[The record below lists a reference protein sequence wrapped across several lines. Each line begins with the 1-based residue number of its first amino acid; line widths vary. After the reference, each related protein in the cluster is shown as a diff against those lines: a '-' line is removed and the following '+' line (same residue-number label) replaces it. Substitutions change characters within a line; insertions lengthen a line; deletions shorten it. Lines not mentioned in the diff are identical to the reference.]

1 MMMNRVRT
9 SRSHW
14 RRQDGIS
21 LAELVVAMAI
31 LSIVMLVFTSA
42 LASMQRAVVEQDVRS
57 RLNDGARLAMQSID
71 RQVRSGNLL
80 YDPTSEVGT
89 VDPFGVAA
97 SGYLFRV
104 YTQAQFGGDEDPRCA
119 AWIVDGERQL
129 LYRYWPPLD
138 EDAATDWQVIAT
150 GVVNRDEGEPP
161 FVIDS
166 TARTLTVDLLVNP
179 DLENQPEATQRFE
192 VALTGRNTSFGYPS
206 NLCED
211 LPPDM

>member
-1 MMMNRVRT
+1 MNRART
-9 SRSHW
+9 LLSRW
-14 RRQDGIS
+14 RREDGIS
-21 LAELVVAMAI
+21 LAELLVSMAI
-31 LSIVMLVFTSA
+31 LSIVMLVFTST
-42 LASMQRAVVEQDVRS
+42 LASMQRAVVEEDVRS
-57 RLNDGARLAMQSID
+57 RLNDGARLAMQAID

-89 VDPFGVAA
+89 VDPFGVDA

-119 AWIVDGERQL
+119 AWLVDDERQL

-138 EDAATDWQVIAT
+138 ETAATDWQVIAT
-150 GVVNRDEGEPP
+150 GIVNRDEGEQP

-166 TARTLTVDLLVNP
+166 TGRTLTVDFLVNP

-211 LPPDM
+211 LPADM

>member
-1 MMMNRVRT
+1 MIDRART
-9 SRSHW
+9 LRARW
-14 RRQDGIS
+14 RREDGIS

-31 LSIVMLVFTSA
+31 LSIVMLVFTST
-42 LASMQRAVVEQDVRS
+42 LAGIQRAVVEEDVRS
-57 RLNDGARLAMQSID
+57 RLNDDARLAMQSID

-80 YDPTSEVGT
+80 YDPLSEVGT
-89 VDPFGVAA
+89 VDPFGVDA

-119 AWIVDGERQL
+119 AWLVDDERQL
-129 LYRYWPPLD
+129 LYRYWPPLN
-138 EDAATDWQVIAT
+138 EAAATDWQVIAT
-150 GVVNRDEGEPP
+150 GIVNRDESEEP

-166 TARTLTVDLLVNP
+166 IGRTLTVDFLVNP
-179 DLENQPEATQRFE
+179 DLENQAEATQRFE

-211 LPPDM
+211 LPDDM